1 MKITD
6 IKTSNVIG
14 ARSVDIKIDRPII
27 LFCGKNHSGKSSL
40 VEAVKMALTGE
51 TVRVSLKKDYPQ
63 LITAGQTV
71 GYAVVDHDGNQSAIT
86 LPNGA
91 HEHTG
96 ERPPAILP
104 YVLDAQRFASLPAND
119 RRSFLFGLMGL
130 RTDGDTVSAR
140 MLDKGCDPLKVDQ
153 IAPHLRAGFDAAH
166 KEAQSN
172 ARDAKSAWSAVSG
185 EAYGSVKA
193 GTWKAPKTAFDS
205 NRLRLDREELVLVT
219 QQIEEG
225 ARAIGDMQGRARVQS
240 EQSEKLS
247 GLRQKAALFA
257 RAEAKLRKDEA
268 ELAEWQAKVENEARK
283 GGKQLPVE
291 PTYSCPACAAL
302 LRHDHAS
309 GALVEFTPPP
319 IVTEI
324 AEPGK
329 LAEYQRAR
337 DLLLKSVENDKRDLA
352 DADRSAKMLA
362 EMEGAQG
369 EPAPAPE
376 EIAAAKTMIEARKK
390 ARMTLQDTIRTLE
403 QDERAASQADGKTT
417 AASAHRADVAQWEA
431 IADALAPSGIP
442 GEMLAEA
449 LGPINERL
457 SGSAEMTDWPR
468 ISIESDM
475 TLTAGGRPYAL
486 LSESEK
492 WRADAMIAE
501 AISNLSGIKLLVLD
515 RVDVLDLAGRDDLL
529 YWLDVLADTGQIETA
544 LLFATLKALPASLPG
559 TVSAVWIENGTAGKV
574 REAA

>member
-390 ARMTLQDTIRTLE
+390 ALMTLQDTIRTLE

-417 AASAHRADVAQWEA
+417 AASAHHADVAQWEA

>member
-71 GYAVVDHDGNQSAIT
+71 GYAVVDHDGNQSSIT
-86 LPNGA
+86 LPSGA
-91 HEHTG
+91 HGHTG

-329 LAEYQRAR
+329 LAEYQSAR

-390 ARMTLQDTIRTLE
+390 ASMTLQDTIRTLE

-417 AASAHRADVAQWEA
+417 AASAHHADVAQWEA

>member
-172 ARDAKSAWSAVSG
+172 ARDAKSAWRTITG
-185 EAYGSVKA
+185 ETYGSVKA

-225 ARAIGDMQGRARVQS
+225 DRAIGDMQGRARVQS

-417 AASAHRADVAQWEA
+417 AASAHHADVAQWEA